1 MQFGLPLFYGVAIL
15 CVCFLAHLWLYYCTW
30 LYLPFS
36 RFVFV
41 KHSHVWISELGTSC
55 LSFAF
60 LDGEFLEDVMFRC
73 SCFLVSLA
81 KFILPQFFPLGF
93 RSALDLVFLLLFSFP
108 LGFLFISSVDTALF
122 VVYVW
127 QLPLGFGEY
136 LDVAHFLCLFTVIGC
151 NFSCWS
157 VGGLWGCSPFFAFP
171 DCLQVAFGHFVFR
184 LKFLVCTLVWIP

>member
-1 MQFGLPLFYGVAIL
+1 MVNFWRMSCSVAL
-15 CVCFLAHLWLYYCTW
+15 
-30 LYLPFS
+30 
-36 RFVFV
+36 
-41 KHSHVWISELGTSC
+41 
-55 LSFAF
+55 
-60 LDGEFLEDVMFRC
+60 
-73 SCFLVSLA
+73 CFLVSLA

-136 LDVAHFLCLFTVIGC
+136 LDVAQFLCLFTVIGC

-184 LKFLVCTLVWIP
+184 LKFLVCTLVWIPKFCLPLFQASHVHC